1 MPRCGDRSPRGW
13 GTGHVRK
20 SEGVISVFSHRTTI
34 CYPPLF
40 TFHIFHMDSQKM
52 NLDHSPSL
60 DDIFEGDATEQAV
73 TL

>member
-1 MPRCGDRSPRGW
+1 M
-13 GTGHVRK
+13 
-20 SEGVISVFSHRTTI
+20 FSHRTTI